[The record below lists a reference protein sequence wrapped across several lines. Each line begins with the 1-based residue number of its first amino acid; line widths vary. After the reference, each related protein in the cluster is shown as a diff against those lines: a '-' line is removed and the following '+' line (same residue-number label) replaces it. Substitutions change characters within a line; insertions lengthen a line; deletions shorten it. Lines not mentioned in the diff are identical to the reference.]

1 MIVGISGIPY
11 NAPLTNE
18 QKKQLPSGILPSGE
32 ANYYDFAQS
41 SKPLNET
48 YPSPTGTAISGI
60 VPALSG
66 FFPTY
71 PKNANPI
78 EKSGI
83 FNYDNLVGK
92 FSNVN
97 QVSGLKIE
105 SFEIFNPFILHYQLN
120 NKVVKIPY
128 ISTYKV
134 STGYNPYSRETNE

>member
-1 MIVGISGIPY
+1 MIIDNQGIPY
-11 NAPLTNE
+11 NAPLTDE
-18 QKKQLPSGILPSGE
+18 QKKQFPSGILPSGE
-32 ANYYDFAQS
+32 ANYYDFTQS

-83 FNYDNLVGK
+83 FNYENLVSR

-105 SFEIFNPFILHYQLN
+105 SFELFNPVILHYQLN
-120 NKVVKIPY
+120 DKVIKIPY

-134 STGYNPYSRETNE
+134 SISYDPYLR

>member
-1 MIVGISGIPY
+1 MIIDNQGIPY

-18 QKKQLPSGILPSGE
+18 QKKQFPSGILPSGE
-32 ANYYDFAQS
+32 ANYYDFAQN

-60 VPALSG
+60 VPTLSG

-83 FNYDNLVGK
+83 FSYDNLVGK

-105 SFEIFNPFILHYQLN
+105 SFELFNPVILYYQLN
-120 NKVVKIPY
+120 GKAIKIPY

-134 STGYNPYSRETNE
+134 SISYDPYLR